1 MNDKKQQIQD
11 LERGTKDRAADIKIF
26 GEDFVNHYKFKSAN
40 GVRYNIC
47 TIDDMFKHF
56 QN

>member
-1 MNDKKQQIQD
+1 MNDRKQKIQD
-11 LERGTKDRAADIKIF
+11 LERGAKDRAADIKIF

-40 GVRYNIC
+40 GVRYNVC
-47 TIDDMFKHF
+47 TIDDMFKYF